1 MELRGAGCPVND
13 NFRAIPHIISGAKKT
28 SRDYSRE
35 VPSKNYTNMN
45 EKITHFVPI
54 WDRIISITSM
64 FQEQNY
70 E

>member
-1 MELRGAGCPVND
+1 MLYTATFVPFPIFV
-13 NFRAIPHIISGAKKT
+13 PGAKKT
-28 SRDYSRE
+28 SRDHSRE